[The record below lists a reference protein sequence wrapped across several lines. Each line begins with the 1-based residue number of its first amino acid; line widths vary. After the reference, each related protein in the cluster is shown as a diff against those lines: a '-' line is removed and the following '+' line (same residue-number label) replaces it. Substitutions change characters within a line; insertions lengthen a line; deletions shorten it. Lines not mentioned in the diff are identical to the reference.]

1 MSARSLDPEIAAFYT
16 AQSAFSDP
24 GVFAPRYAGLP
35 AEPVRLAEAARGL
48 MIHRLEGPVF
58 GYEIPQDRLHRD
70 AETRYVDEILRIILD
85 RDDAPLHR
93 PRAIADRF
101 VGVCRDFALLLCSF
115 LRHFGVPA
123 RLRIGFAD
131 YLGPAGFHYDHVV
144 TEYWDAERGWRAGG
158 RAAARPPGR
167 RRPRDRLRP
176 YGRAPRPVPRL
187 RRRLA
192 ARPRGRGRPGHLRA
206 ARRVAGEWWFPRNVR
221 LDLAAVNRAETLLW
235 DWWGPDPGPFGA
247 MTDAVREL
255 FDEAALLTGDEVPF
269 AAARERFT
277 ARDDLRPPRT
287 VVTWGLYH
295 GRSRS
300 RCGRSAVD
308 QRAGAGGAAHDQLG
322 LEQQLDVLAPG
333 AVDLLQQGG
342 TAAVAIAPMGLRT
355 VVSGGSV
362 NAISGES
369 SKPTTDTSPRHRQ
382 APLPGRRGS
391 RPAPSGRSRTRCRC
405 SRGPAAAPA
414 AAWPPSTE
422 NSECCDQL
430 VDRRS
435 TPSSCAI
442 ACR

>member
-144 TEYWDAERGWRAGG
+144 TEYWDAERGWRLADAQLLDP
-158 RAAARPPGR
+158 RVAAAHGIDFDPMDV
-167 RRPRDRLRP
+167 PRDRFLVS
-176 YGRAPRPVPRL
+176 GVAW
-187 RRRLA
+187 RLA
-192 ARPRGRGRPGHLRA
+192 RA
-206 ARRVAGEWWFPRNVR
+206 GKADPDTFGLPDVWPGEWWLPRNVR

-295 GRSRS
+295 GP
-300 RCGRSAVD
+300 V
-308 QRAGAGGAAHDQLG
+308 
-322 LEQQLDVLAPG
+322 EV
-333 AVDLLQQGG
+333 
-342 TAAVAIAPMGLRT
+342 TLRPL
-355 VVSGGSV
+355 SG
-362 NAISGES
+362 
-369 SKPTTDTSPRHRQ
+369 
-382 APLPGRRGS
+382 
-391 RPAPSGRSRTRCRC
+391 
-405 SRGPAAAPA
+405 
-414 AAWPPSTE
+414 
-422 NSECCDQL
+422 
-430 VDRRS
+430 
-435 TPSSCAI
+435 
-442 ACR
+442 